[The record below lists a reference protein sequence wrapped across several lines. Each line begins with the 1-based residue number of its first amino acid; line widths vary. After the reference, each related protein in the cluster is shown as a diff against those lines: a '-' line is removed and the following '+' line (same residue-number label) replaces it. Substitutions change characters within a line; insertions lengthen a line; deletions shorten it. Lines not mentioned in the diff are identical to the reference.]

1 MTPGLQL
8 SAAGIEALC
17 GYESCSLTAYRDS
30 GGVWTIGWGH
40 TGPDVHE
47 GLTWTQDQADAAFV
61 RDTAWAQ
68 AAVRNDVAV
77 PLTQPQFDALVS
89 LVFNIGA
96 GAFARSTLLRKLNA
110 GDYRGAADE
119 FLRWNRDNGEVVTG
133 LAVRRAK
140 ERAMF
145 LEPEAAAAASASAPI
160 VESHPTTE
168 IPPMADTVQS
178 VATVA
183 GLATGNPWIGPALQ
197 VLRGLW
203 PELKPLL
210 AGSGSEVAQRNAKA
224 AEAVIGAVMQATGTD
239 SPPDAVKAVQ
249 NDPVMAQQARAAAAD
264 TLDQFGLVEVAGGV
278 AAARQ
283 FSIAS
288 GVPPFW
294 QTGAFWITLM
304 FMPLIYFAAF
314 QVLRVDSIFG
324 ADTRATVLGAI
335 FIGMVQVISSF
346 WMGTSFKNSVKQPE
360 Q

>member
-1 MTPGLQL
+1 MTPGMQL
-8 SAAGIEALC
+8 SAAGIEALR
-17 GYESCSLTAYRDS
+17 GYESCRLTAYRDS

-145 LEPEAAAAASASAPI
+145 LEPEAAAAEPASAPI
-160 VESHPTTE
+160 VESQPTTE

-224 AEAVIGAVMQATGTD
+224 AEAVIGAVMTATGTD

-249 NDPVMAQQARAAAAD
+249 GDAVMAQQARAAAVD
-264 TLDQFGLVEVAGGV
+264 VLDQFGLVEVGGGIE
-278 AAARQ
+278 AARR
-283 FSIAS
+283 FATATEA
-288 GVPPFW
+288 PPYW
-294 QTGAFWITLM
+294 TTGAWALTVLLM
-304 FMPLIYFAAF
+304 PPIYW
-314 QVLRVDSIFG
+314 VIYIVTRDGSPYG
-324 ADTRATVLGAI
+324 ADIRASVVTAVITGALGALLG
-335 FIGMVQVISSF
+335 FWVGQTYKRQQVP
-346 WMGTSFKNSVKQPE
+346 GQ
-360 Q
+360 